1 MVTFLDT
8 SVLKAFDVVYAF
20 LFVWALMFAILHKVK
35 FVSTSSGVNAIIA
48 TAASFIVILSRSI
61 VEMINFMIPWFTI
74 VIIMVVLLLLIFQIF
89 GFKEADMA
97 KAVKDRAI
105 YWSLIGIAIVIM
117 FAAFSNVFGQS
128 ILEAGQQVRGEVNET
143 GELPKFQQNLFVTLF
158 NPKVLGLIILFAIAV
173 MTVALL
179 SGE

>member
-20 LFVWALMFAILHKVK
+20 LFVWALLFAVLQKSKFVGTSAGINAIL
-35 FVSTSSGVNAIIA
+35 A
-48 TAASFIVILSRSI
+48 TAVAFIVILSRRI

-89 GFKEADMA
+89 GFKEADML

-105 YWSLIGIAIVIM
+105 YWSLIGIALVIM

-128 ILEAGQQVRGEVNET
+128 ILEAGQQARGEINDT
-143 GELPKFQQNLFVTLF
+143 GTPGFQQSLFVTLF

-173 MTVALL
+173 MAVALL
-179 SGE
+179 SNE

>member
-35 FVSTSSGVNAIIA
+35 FVSTSSGVNAVIA
-48 TAASFIVILSRSI
+48 TAAAFIVILSRNI

-105 YWSLIGIAIVIM
+105 YWSLIGISIVIM

-128 ILEAGQQVRGEVNET
+128 ILEAGQQARGEINDTSVP
-143 GELPKFQQNLFVTLF
+143 GFQQSLFVTLF

>member
-20 LFVWALMFAILHKVK
+20 LFVWALMYAILHKVK
-35 FVSTSSGVNAIIA
+35 FVSTSSGVNAVIA
-48 TAASFIVILSRSI
+48 TAAAFIVILSRNI

-97 KAVKDRAI
+97 KAVKDKAI
-105 YWSLIGIAIVIM
+105 YWTLIGIAIVIM

-128 ILEAGQQVRGEVNET
+128 ILEAGQQARGEINDTSVP
-143 GELPKFQQNLFVTLF
+143 GFQQSLFVTLF